1 MSIVNKAFEI
11 IKSHKLASIISLVL
25 VVGILSF
32 GAFTYSNSRMNA
44 NSIQANQASDDIDKK
59 NQITDLEN
67 NVDKLSEL
75 NITKDAIDNSEPLS
89 KTTGKCAGDSFY
101 SENDGKLSVATRLSN
116 GSWECVTF
124 DIKGLQDYTSEDGK
138 TSVHVESDTSGKKTV
153 ITKSTDDTGST
164 TTTTQV
170 TNPDGSGHTSTEGGY
185 GKMVIGPTNDGRQ
198 IYGYFDY
205 SDNRY
210 YTDVGRFQS
219 CYLTSNY
226 YTYGGRQYS
235 DGTYREMT
243 ASEKTQAASEYDC
256 SRLPKVQY
264 ENSSANLNVLKT
276 CLREMT
282 NSENFDTAT
291 CYRKAG

>member
-1 MSIVNKAFEI
+1 MFRVKKIFNI
-11 IKSHKLASIISLVL
+11 IKSHKIVSIISLVL
-25 VVGILSF
+25 VIGVISV
-32 GAFTYSNSRMNA
+32 GAFTYSTTRMNA
-44 NSIQANQASDDIDKK
+44 NSIQTSQASDNVDKED
-59 NQITDLEN
+59 QLTDLEN
-67 NVDKLSEL
+67 NVGKLSEL
-75 NITKDAIDNSEPLS
+75 NIEKDAIENSEPLS
-89 KTTGKCAGDSFY
+89 KTTGKCDGNSFY
-101 SENDGKLSVATRLSN
+101 SEKDGKLSVATRLSD
-116 GSWECVTF
+116 GSWECATF
-124 DIKGLQDYTSEDGK
+124 DIKGLQNYTSEDGK
-138 TSVHVESDTSGKKTV
+138 TSVSVESDNSGKKTV

-198 IYGYFDY
+198 IYAYFNY

-219 CYLTSNY
+219 CYLAENYSTYSGQTYSN
-226 YTYGGRQYS
+226 
-235 DGTYREMT
+235 GTYREKT
-243 ASEKTQAASEYDC
+243 ASEKAQAASEYDC

-264 ENSSANLNVLKT
+264 ENSSTNLNVLKT